1 MFSSKTVFKG
11 LLSAAF
17 LSVALSLPA
26 SAAPYNQAVFSGLD
40 KITANVTKFEATKDQ
55 PARFGSLEIIVRSCD
70 MRPPE
75 ETPQTAA
82 YVEIRQ
88 VNEEDNTVDPAP
100 IFKGWMF
107 AESPGLNG
115 LEHPVYD
122 VWLKTCKMPVAP

>member
-1 MFSSKTVFKG
+1 MFSAKIIFKSLMG
-11 LLSAAF
+11 VALLSAA
-17 LSVALSLPA
+17 LSSAA
-26 SAAPYNQAVFSGLD
+26 GAAPYAQATFGGLD
-40 KITANVTKFEATKDQ
+40 KITADVSSFEAAKDK
-55 PARFGSLEIIVRSCD
+55 PTRFGSLEITVRSCD

-88 VNEEDNTVDPAP
+88 VNEEDNSVDPAP

-122 VWLKTCKMPVAP
+122 VWLKTCSTPLAP